1 MLIDGLALREVVPRN
16 RLANPA
22 ASSFPFA
29 RTVADRPALSHRR
42 RWLIRCP
49 MPLEKFAAR
58 AFGFSPPVPVSKKS
72 ANSCS
77 IADRTAANMAW
88 ARSTSAQWPKKKL
101 SAPLR
106 QHLQSKNSPI
116 AGATYSSAACIRS
129 TSIFAIAT
137 VPVVTTAD
145 ARNDHALCPVAQLL
159 RTLSVSQCPL
169 DSGTMVVDCR
179 HSCRVHDSPSIW
191 RRGTCNGYRPWTPFS
206 QPNLVAD
213 HGPLSPSWVS
223 RVQRSPEILAIER

>member
-1 MLIDGLALREVVPRN
+1 MRDQWPLPNLEPRLRSSTRSPASTPASWAIALIDGLALREVVPRN

-22 ASSFPFA
+22 ASSLPFP

-49 MPLEKFAAR
+49 IPLEKLAAR

-72 ANSCS
+72 ANSRS

-101 SAPLR
+101 SAPLC

-116 AGATYSSAACIRS
+116 EGATYSSAACTRS
-129 TSIFAIAT
+129 RSIFAIAT
-137 VPVVTTAD
+137 VPVVIMPMPGMIM
-145 ARNDHALCPVAQLL
+145 RL
-159 RTLSVSQCPL
+159 
-169 DSGTMVVDCR
+169 VVQ
-179 HSCRVHDSPSIW
+179 SPS
-191 RRGTCNGYRPWTPFS
+191 CSVF
-206 QPNLVAD
+206 VE
-213 HGPLSPSWVS
+213 GPVS
-223 RVQRSPEILAIER
+223 AG